1 MFGFAVVHVVDMNR
15 GTFGTDN
22 MKRIVCCAF
31 AYCSRKTK
39 GGVRV
44 LEKDRFVEESRCQR
58 APDTVSH
65 DTFDNASF
73 CFEDRPM
80 EGIVR
85 R

>member
-1 MFGFAVVHVVDMNR
+1 MNR
-15 GTFGTDN
+15 GTFGTGN
-22 MKRIVCCAF
+22 IKRIVCCAF

-44 LEKDRFVEESRCQR
+44 LEKDRFVEESCCQS
-58 APDTVSH
+58 APDTVSY
-65 DTFDNASF
+65 DTLDNASF